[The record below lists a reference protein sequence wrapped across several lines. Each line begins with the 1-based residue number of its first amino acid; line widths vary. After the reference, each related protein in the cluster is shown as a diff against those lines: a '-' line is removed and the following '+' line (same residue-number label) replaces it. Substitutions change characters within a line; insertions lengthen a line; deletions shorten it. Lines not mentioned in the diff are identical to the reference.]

1 MLTHRDTHI
10 QYMNIYFP
18 IFTHWCKLEAF
29 ADPAVRETRDLV
41 VTLNVKYV
49 TPVDSFFLDFVLLT

>member
-1 MLTHRDTHI
+1 
-10 QYMNIYFP
+10 MNIYFP